1 MEEVVSSLQ
10 WLWDILNMPL
20 VVYGTTSLSIM
31 GVVAMLIK
39 WLVPKDKIILNQEK
53 TITKLEARNKI
64 LEEENAT
71 NKAKIE
77 RLEAQVNIIIDNSYN
92 KNIKKAKTI
101 DLTKINVE
109 ETNANI
115 TAIFKEVKKKVKV
128 KKGNKTNG

>member
-20 VVYGTTSLSIM
+20 VVYGTTSLSVM